1 MKGLP
6 ALVRIACIT
15 RHLAL
20 HKPGSAIVMMKQM
33 SPQFSELDPLS
44 PDRYRMVVRR
54 LVVTSIVMVL
64 GGCAAP
70 GPVKPFEGSE
80 QVATISEEESRL
92 WVQARDVDAM
102 IRRSGQIYRD
112 EVLQQYVQQV
122 MDQLYPEF
130 RGTIRVRVIDSPTLN
145 AFALPNGSIYFN
157 LGLLARADN
166 EAQLATVLAHEGAH
180 FVNKHSLQQRRAIK
194 SRTAFA
200 MGTAIVGVPLADLIA
215 ISSIYG
221 FSRDLEREAD
231 GVGYERLRKTGYDVR
246 ESVKVFEHL
255 DAEVKALDL
264 KQPVFFSSHPKLK
277 ERIDSFNSLI
287 EVSGQPQGRVG
298 RDVYMQHMR
307 DVRLTS
313 LQTDLSMNRYKS
325 VILVL
330 ENEVS
335 VERYEPY
342 HRHYYLG
349 EAYRLRD
356 EEGDAERAEVAYKK
370 AIEARDDFAPSYRAL
385 GLLYLKKK
393 ETEKSRPLLEKYLRL
408 APNAPDRAYIEHYL
422 NKL

>member
-1 MKGLP
+1 M
-6 ALVRIACIT
+6 T
-15 RHLAL
+15 
-20 HKPGSAIVMMKQM
+20 QM
-33 SPQFSELDPLS
+33 SQQFSGPDPLS
-44 PDRYRMVVRR
+44 ADGYRRVAGW
-54 LVVTSIVMVL
+54 LVVTSIVMAL

-70 GPVKPFEGSE
+70 GPIKPFEESG

-112 EVLQQYVQQV
+112 AVVEQYVQQV
-122 MDQLYPEF
+122 MDRLFPEF
-130 RGTIRVRVIDSPTLN
+130 KGTIRVKVIDSPILN

-157 LGLLARADN
+157 VGLLARVDN
-166 EAQLATVLAHEGAH
+166 EAQLATILAHEGAH
-180 FVNKHSLQQRRAIK
+180 FVNKHSLQQRRVVK

-200 MGTAIVGVPLADLIA
+200 MGTAIIGVPLADLIA

-231 GVGYERLRKTGYDVR
+231 AMGYQQLKDAGYDVR

-255 DAEVKALDL
+255 YAEVKALDL
-264 KQPVFFSSHPKLK
+264 KQPVFFSSHPQLK
-277 ERIDSFNSLI
+277 ERIDSFNALI
-287 EVSGQPQGRVG
+287 KVSGQPQGHVG
-298 RDVYMQHMR
+298 KDVYMEHMR

-335 VERYEPY
+335 AERYEPY
-342 HRHYYLG
+342 QRHYYLG

-356 EEGDAERAEVAYKK
+356 EEGDKGRAEAAYKK

-385 GLLYLKKK
+385 GLLYLKEKDS
-393 ETEKSRPLLEKYLRL
+393 EKSRPLLEKYLQL
-408 APNAPDRAYIEHYL
+408 APNAPDRAYVEHYL
-422 NKL
+422 SNL

>member
-1 MKGLP
+1 MRWLG
-6 ALVRIACIT
+6 IASI
-15 RHLAL
+15 
-20 HKPGSAIVMMKQM
+20 AI
-33 SPQFSELDPLS
+33 
-44 PDRYRMVVRR
+44 
-54 LVVTSIVMVL
+54 VL

-70 GPVKPFEGSE
+70 GPVKPFEDSE
-80 QVATISEEESRL
+80 QVETISEEESRL
-92 WVQARDVDAM
+92 WVEARDVDTM
-102 IRRSGQIYRD
+102 IQRSGQIYAD
-112 EVLQQYVQQV
+112 EVLEQYVQQV
-122 MDQLYPEF
+122 MDQLFPEF
-130 RGTIRVRVIDSPTLN
+130 KGTIRVKVIDSPILN
-145 AFALPNGSIYFN
+145 AFALPNGSIYFHS
-157 LGLLARADN
+157 GLLARADN

-180 FVNKHSLQQRRAIK
+180 FVNKHSLQQRRVVK

-231 GVGYERLRKTGYDVR
+231 AIGYERLQAAGYDVR

-255 DAEVKALDL
+255 YAEAKALDV
-264 KQPVFFSSHPKLK
+264 KQPVFFSSHPELK

-287 EVSGQPQGRVG
+287 KVSGQLQGRVG
-298 RDVYMQHMR
+298 EDVYLVHMR
-307 DVRLTS
+307 DIRVAS

-330 ENEVS
+330 ENEVWAK
-335 VERYEPY
+335 RYEPH
-342 HRHYYLG
+342 HRYYYLG

-356 EEGDAERAEVAYKK
+356 EEGDAKRAEVAYKK

-393 ETEKSRPLLEKYLRL
+393 DSEKSRPLFEKYLKL
-408 APNAPDRAYIEHYL
+408 APNAPDRAYVEHYL
-422 NKL
+422 K